1 MTEVRDINN
10 LLAWSLQAGVLVA
23 IAGVG
28 AGMFRLR
35 VPKAKLLYWQ
45 LTLAACL
52 ALPFVR
58 AWKQETIVLTNTLA
72 DQLPS
77 LTTQLAA
84 QPASIPFGT
93 LVVYLIGLVS
103 IVRLGWLAAGL
114 VRMRGYR
121 LRAVPLPPQPQWGI
135 DAELRVSKDVTGP
148 VTFGF
153 VDPVILLPADFRQ
166 MDKAH
171 QEAILCH
178 EFLHVRRRDWLFT
191 VGEELIRT
199 ALWFHPA
206 IWWALGEVQLAREE
220 AVDQEA
226 IGITRSRDKYVD
238 ALLAV
243 AGAATRP
250 DLAAA
255 SAFLRRR
262 HLKQRVVSILQE
274 VQMSRTKIVSS
285 FTASVVVLVASCWL
299 ITGAI
304 PLSGAPQLVSDG
316 PGVAVDTGG
325 ATLMHRSAVVYPDDA
340 AAKRIEGTVAV
351 LVKLDGKGNVADASV
366 VSGPEELRK
375 AVLQSVLNWHFTSDT
390 ANSTRQIAV
399 SFRLPANSVTGAAP
413 TGMIGGVVPPPGR
426 GAQGLV
432 AATVSGLAVA
442 GPGTLAGISVRGLS
456 DDQTNELLAKLPVH
470 EGDSFTPEFL
480 GKVFAVVHA
489 FDEHLNVT
497 MERRTATEFVLVI
510 AAPQVVD
517 SGLVI
522 AGNGSNIRGMLMPA
536 PPPPPP
542 PPPLV
547 STSGRQPQRIG
558 GAVMQSQ
565 LLSQE
570 KAVYPPLAKA
580 ARVQGTVRFEVLIG
594 IDGHVQNLQL
604 MAGPPLLVSAAMTA
618 VQQWAWKPTLLNGN
632 PVEVVTTVDVN
643 FTLTE

>member
-1 MTEVRDINN
+1 MTDARDINN

-28 AGMFRLR
+28 AGLFRLR

-58 AWKQETIVLTNTLA
+58 AWKQETIVITNTFA
-72 DQLPS
+72 DQLPP
-77 LTTQLAA
+77 LTTTLAA
-84 QPASIPFGT
+84 TPASIPFGT

-103 IVRLGWLAAGL
+103 IARLGWLVAGL
-114 VRMRGYR
+114 IRMRGYR
-121 LRAVPLPPQPQWGI
+121 RRSTPLPRQPQWGI
-135 DAELRVSKDVTGP
+135 EAELRISKDVTGP

-153 VDPVILLPADFRQ
+153 VDPVILLPIDFPQ
-166 MDKAH
+166 MEEAH

-191 VGEELIRT
+191 LGEELIRT

-206 IWWALGEVQLAREE
+206 IWWTLGEIQLAREE

-226 IGITRSRDKYVD
+226 VGITRSRDEYVD

-243 AGAATRP
+243 AGAAPRP

-274 VQMSRTKIVSS
+274 VRMSRTKTVSS
-285 FTASVVVLVASCWL
+285 FAASVVVLVASCWL
-299 ITGAI
+299 VTGAI
-304 PLSGAPQLVSDG
+304 PLFGQPQVVSDS

-325 ATLMHRSAVVYPDDA
+325 AALMHRSAVVYPADA
-340 AAKRIEGTVAV
+340 VTKRIEGTVTA

-366 VSGPEELRK
+366 VSGPDELRK

-399 SFRLPANSVTGAAP
+399 SFHLSGESAPQAAQAAPEFRGIAVVRAGRGGLAGQLPAGPQTG
-413 TGMIGGVVPPPGR
+413 TLTKILI
-426 GAQGLV
+426 QGLGDAQRGEL
-432 AATVSGLAVA
+432 AAL
-442 GPGTLAGISVRGLS
+442 
-456 DDQTNELLAKLPVH
+456 LPVH
-470 EGDSFTPEFL
+470 EGDAYTPDL
-480 GKVFAVVHA
+480 VSKVTPVVHS
-489 FDEHLNVT
+489 FDEHLRV
-497 MERRTATEFVLVI
+497 MVGRQSPTEFTLVI
-510 AAPQVVD
+510 SAPD
-517 SGLVI
+517 F
-522 AGNGSNIRGMLMPA
+522 A
-536 PPPPPP
+536 PGEFVPVPPPP

-547 STSGRQPQRIG
+547 STSGKQPQRIG

-565 LLSQE
+565 LVSQA
-570 KAVYPPLAKA
+570 KPVYPPLAKA
-580 ARVQGTVRFEVLIG
+580 ARVQGTVTFEALIDT
-594 IDGHVQNLQL
+594 DGHVQNLQL
-604 MAGPPLLVSAAMTA
+604 VSGPPLLVPASMTA
-618 VQQWAWKPTLLNGN
+618 VQQWVYKPTLLNGN
-632 PVEVVTTVDVN
+632 PVEVITTVDVN
-643 FTLTE
+643 FTLAE